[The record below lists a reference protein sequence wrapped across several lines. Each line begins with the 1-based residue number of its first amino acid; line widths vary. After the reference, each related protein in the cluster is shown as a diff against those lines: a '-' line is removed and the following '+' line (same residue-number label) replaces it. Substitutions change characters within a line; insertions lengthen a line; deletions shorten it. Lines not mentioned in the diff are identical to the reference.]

1 MKIKICGL
9 TQPDN
14 ARDVA
19 LLGIDAIGLV
29 FYQQSARNV
38 SVEVALEIV
47 QALPPFVNRVGLF
60 VNAQPDFIDEILSK
74 VPLDTLQFHGD
85 ETPQSCAQYA
95 LPFIKAVGVNVQT
108 NLKQLA
114 RDYHQASG
122 LLLDADSPNARG
134 GTGAGFDWTLAQ
146 VECELPIILAG
157 GLHSQNV
164 GAAIAQVSPYAVDVS
179 SGVES
184 SKGVKD
190 IEKIR
195 QFLLNC

>member
-1 MKIKICGL
+1 
-9 TQPDN
+9 
-14 ARDVA
+14 
-19 LLGIDAIGLV
+19 
-29 FYQQSARNV
+29 
-38 SVEVALEIV
+38 
-47 QALPPFVNRVGLF
+47 
-60 VNAQPDFIDEILSK
+60 

-85 ETPQSCAQYA
+85 ETPQFCAQYA
-95 LPFIKAVGVNVQT
+95 LPFIKAVGVNAQT

-114 RDYHQASG
+114 QDYHQASG
-122 LLLDADSPNARG
+122 LLLDADNPNARG
-134 GTGAGFDWTLAQ
+134 GTGAGFDWTLAK